1 MAQAPDL
8 RSRRDRG
15 EEGIF
20 AWRKLMRNCRPG
32 SQLVFAGFF
41 FCSLLGGGAASAQQG
56 TEAPF
61 PAELGEMDLEQL
73 TNLKVEKVYGVSKF
87 EQVVT
92 EAPASVS
99 VVTADEIKRYGWRTL
114 ADVLRATRGFF
125 ASYDR
130 NYSYIGMRG
139 FNRPGDY
146 NTRVLLLLD
155 GHRIN
160 DVIYESA
167 AIGTEFILD
176 MALIDRIEIIR
187 GPSSSL
193 HGAGAFFGVI
203 NVISRSGRQLDG
215 VEVGGS
221 AGSHS
226 TGTGRISYGKA
237 VEGGD
242 ILLSASGFESRGND
256 TLFYPEFND
265 PATNNG
271 IASDMDRDRS
281 YSMFLSAHLHDFT
294 LAGALVSR
302 DKRIPTAS
310 FDTVFNDPRTHSI
323 DRRSYLD
330 LKYDKALAGTSVTAR
345 LFYDEYR
352 FKGDFTYEATADDPG
367 FYPAS
372 YVNRD
377 DHLARWWG
385 AEAQAS
391 RQIIPRLQLT
401 AGTKFRDS
409 FQQELTNYDA
419 VPQGRR
425 LDNEHSNLFWALFG
439 QGELRLL
446 DSLILNVGARYDHY
460 ETFGGATSPR
470 YALIYTPV
478 AGTVFKLIH
487 GKAFRAPN
495 SYELYYNDVFDSN
508 ATNPLLSPETV
519 RTTELIYEQY
529 YGDVL
534 RTSTS
539 VYYNK
544 IDNLISYEEVS
555 ATRVAFGNMDRVQ
568 ALGGEFE
575 VEGQWTSGFA
585 ARGSY
590 GFVSARNEMLDQHLD
605 YSPRHLVKLNLT
617 APLYRK
623 QLFAG
628 LEMQGVSRREFTQ
641 NGVQSA
647 SAGYAIANA
656 TLFSTGMVPGLEAS
670 LSVYNLLDR
679 RYDDPATTDHLQNV
693 IPQDGRTFR
702 VQLAYRF

>member
-1 MAQAPDL
+1 
-8 RSRRDRG
+8 
-15 EEGIF
+15 
-20 AWRKLMRNCRPG
+20 MRNCRPG
-32 SQLVFAGFF
+32 LQLFVAGFF
-41 FCSLLGGGAASAQQG
+41 CCALLGAPAAFAMQG
-56 TEAPF
+56 PETDF

-125 ASYDR
+125 TSHDR

-155 GHRIN
+155 GHQIN

-176 MALIDRIEIIR
+176 LALIDRIEIIR

-193 HGAGAFFGVI
+193 YGAGAFFGVI
-203 NVISRSGRQLDG
+203 NVISRSGRELNG
-215 VEVGGS
+215 VELGAS
-221 AGSHS
+221 AGSDRA
-226 TGTGRISYGKA
+226 GTGRISYGKA
-237 VEGGD
+237 FEGGE
-242 ILLSASGFESRGND
+242 ILLSASGLTSRGND
-256 TLFYPEFND
+256 ALFYPEFDD

-271 IASDMDRDRS
+271 IASNMDRDRS
-281 YSMFLSAHLHDFT
+281 YSMFLSAHLRDFT

-323 DRRSYLD
+323 DKRSYLD
-330 LKYDKALAGTSVTAR
+330 LKYDKALGGTGVTAR

-352 FKGDFTYEATADDPG
+352 YEGNFTYEATPDDPP

-377 DHLARWWG
+377 DQLARWWG

-391 RQIIPRLQLT
+391 RQIVPRLQLT

-409 FQQELTNYDA
+409 FQQELTNYDV

-425 LDNEHSNLFWALFG
+425 LENEHSNLFWALFG

-446 DSLILNVGARYDHY
+446 DTLILNVGVRYDHY
-460 ETFGGATSPR
+460 QTFGGATSPR
-470 YALIYTPV
+470 FALIYTPV

-534 RTSTS
+534 RTSAS
-539 VYYNK
+539 VFYNK
-544 IDNLISYEEVS
+544 IENLISYEDVS
-555 ATRVAFGNMDRVQ
+555 ATQVAFGNIDRVK
-568 ALGGEFE
+568 AVGGEFE
-575 VEGQWTSGFA
+575 VEGHWASGFA
-585 ARGSY
+585 ARTSY
-590 GFVSARNEMLDQHLD
+590 SFVSARNDMLDQQLD

-623 QLFAG
+623 RLFAG
-628 LEMQGVSRREFTQ
+628 FELQGVGRREFTQ
-641 NGVQSA
+641 NGVQAA

-656 TLFSTGMVPGLEAS
+656 TLFSTGMLPGVEAS
-670 LSVYNLLDR
+670 LSIYNLLDR